1 MDISKDDLSFEEL
14 KWNTWRQAE
23 KSITF
28 AGATGNA
35 IGDFDGTGDPFDIFT
50 VTGTVMVKLIAVCTT
65 TLTIDATATLSV
77 GTTITKAGL
86 IALEA
91 GDAIDVNEIWH
102 DTTCDASVEAATVAP
117 EFIVNQDIIGTTETA
132 NIKTGV
138 IKFIC
143 LWKPISSDGNLVA
156 A

>member
-1 MDISKDDLSFEEL
+1 MGENLNDLKLSTL
-14 KWNTWRQAE
+14 KYDGWQQVE

-28 AGATGNA
+28 DGATTNA
-35 IGDFDGTGDPFDIFT
+35 IGDFDGTGDPYDIFS
-50 VTGTVMVKLIAVCTT
+50 VTGTVLVKLFAVCTT
-65 TLTIDATATLSV
+65 TLTIDATATAEI
-77 GTTITKAGL
+77 GTALLDDGL
-86 IALEA
+86 IATTA

-102 DTTCDASVEAATVAP
+102 DTTPDSSIELATVAA
-117 EFIVNQDIIGTTETA
+117 ETIVNQDIIGSTKTA

-143 LWKPISSDGNLVA
+143 VWRPISIDGNVNA